1 MLSLLGKAS
10 LYIHGAYLDARKGNP
25 FQSSVVLLGMAS
37 TNQTIEKA
45 YCQFWQKS
53 GFYEVERVR
62 KHTEVR
68 GDRSDVMDSF

>member
-1 MLSLLGKAS
+1 
-10 LYIHGAYLDARKGNP
+10 
-25 FQSSVVLLGMAS
+25 MAS

-62 KHTEVR
+62 KHTKVL
-68 GDRSDVMDSF
+68 GDSIVEQLPTRIIAKGCL